1 MRSEEIRGGGSAFGG
16 GACVALPAQ
25 LRGLEHAALGLL
37 QGVKGHAGGA
47 VGAEQQAAVR
57 LPELCGRTGN
67 DKLSDSFNA
76 PPHPPASPHHFL
88 FLTRCPVVGQAK
100 GHLLGV
106 QRRSSTGLW
115 GERKKGQLPVT
126 TEGSHHYAQLACS
139 QRRRL

>member
-1 MRSEEIRGGGSAFGG
+1 M
-16 GACVALPAQ
+16 ALPAQ

-76 PPHPPASPHHFL
+76 PTPHPPGQPASLPVPHPL
-88 FLTRCPVVGQAK
+88 SCCWSGQRSPSWSPKATLDWTVG
-100 GHLLGV
+100 
-106 QRRSSTGLW
+106 
-115 GERKKGQLPVT
+115 KKKKRQLPVT
-126 TEGSHHYAQLACS
+126 TEGSHHYVAGWWPNRLAANKGGF
-139 QRRRL
+139 RD